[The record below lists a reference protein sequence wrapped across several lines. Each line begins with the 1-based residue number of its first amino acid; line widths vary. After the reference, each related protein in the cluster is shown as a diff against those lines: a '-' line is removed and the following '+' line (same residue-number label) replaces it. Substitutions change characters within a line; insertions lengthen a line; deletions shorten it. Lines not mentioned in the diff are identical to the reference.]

1 MSEKLEL
8 NIPAIDI
15 KVLEKQALESA
26 QKGALEEIKEYYEG
40 WQSPYRKGIKEIL
53 SKQDVDNGTFCF
65 PQIIGLIN
73 TAISAEVDRIVN
85 TTIAQTY
92 LPIVSDILIGVE
104 KELKLSEIVE
114 RIKRELH
121 SDEEIDVEVG
131 KDDHY
136 DWYNLHLRLE
146 KKSYDITLHKNS
158 QEEGKYHLLSMPF
171 RHSSDRTY
179 TLHLE
184 DNKRIE
190 LPLETN
196 VIHDPVAKMCARLL
210 IADTQIA
217 IDFDGEYYFE
227 NEDYD

>member
-1 MSEKLEL
+1 MSDKIEL
-8 NIPAIDI
+8 KVPAIDI
-15 KVLEKQALESA
+15 KALERQAFESA
-26 QKGALEEIKEYYEG
+26 QKGALEEIIDYYES
-40 WQSPYRKGIKEIL
+40 WQSSYRKGIKEIL

-85 TTIAQTY
+85 TAIAQTY
-92 LPIVSDILIGVE
+92 LPMVTDILVGIDKELNLSDIIE
-104 KELKLSEIVE
+104 T
-114 RIKRELH
+114 IKREIH
-121 SDEEIDVEVG
+121 SNDEIYAEVG
-131 KDDHY
+131 KNERY
-136 DWYNLHLRLE
+136 DWYELHLRIE

-158 QEEGKYHLLSMPF
+158 QIEGKYHLLSMPF
-171 RHSSDRTY
+171 RYSSERNY
-179 TLHLE
+179 TLYLD

-190 LPLETN
+190 LPLEAN

-227 NEDYD
+227 DEYND

>member
-8 NIPAIDI
+8 NVPAIDLE
-15 KVLEKQALESA
+15 VLEKQAFESA

-85 TTIAQTY
+85 TAVAQTY
-92 LPIVSDILIGVE
+92 LPMVSDILVGVE
-104 KELKLSEIVE
+104 KELKLSEIIE
-114 RIKRELH
+114 RIKNDLH
-121 SDEEIDVEVG
+121 SDEGVHAEVG
-131 KDDHY
+131 KDDSY
-136 DWYNLHLRLE
+136 DWYNLHIRLE
-146 KKSYDITLHKNS
+146 NKSYDITLHKNS

-171 RHSSDRTY
+171 RFSSERKY
-179 TLHLE
+179 TLYLE

-190 LPLETN
+190 LPLEAN
-196 VIHDPVAKMCARLL
+196 VITDPVAKMCARLL
-210 IADTQIA
+210 IADTQIV